1 MSGNFLEK
9 KGIGMKIRSAGG
21 QVLSALPLSGGPGT
35 QLLSQEEWGGGLSLS
50 SVNHQIYC
58 STLCLS
64 FLFCKAK
71 AAHVLQEWYEDHI
84 CLLLSLR

>member
-9 KGIGMKIRSAGG
+9 KGIGMKISAGG
-21 QVLSALPLSGGPGT
+21 QVLSALPLSRGPWNT

-50 SVNHQIYC
+50 SVNHQIHC

-71 AAHVLQEWYEDHI
+71 AAHVPQEWYEDHI